1 MYSQTMHLTHELKS
15 CIQIIRRRVSFNGD
29 STVKD
34 PCWRRVSNRDLP
46 TQVLSF
52 AASPSLQGFGHFH
65 GSTRSGPF
73 KWPVLR
79 GTTLKWSPASYLEHS
94 PDLPWVCTP
103 WKSLPPNLLGL
114 HAPTTELGFGFCQQ
128 HQEFPSGHPSKYY
141 PGPML
146 LNFSVQ
152 MGTGVSNMAQAAD
165 LWVYFHFH

>member
-1 MYSQTMHLTHELKS
+1 MDLLFIEHMLHLSHVRQMYSQTMHLTHELKS
-15 CIQIIRRRVSFNGD
+15 WIKIVRRRVGFNGD

-114 HAPTTELGFGFCQQ
+114 HAPATELGFGFL
-128 HQEFPSGHPSKYY
+128 SAA
-141 PGPML
+141 PGVPKRSPIQVL
-146 LNFSVQ
+146 SWPNV
-152 MGTGVSNMAQAAD
+152 A
-165 LWVYFHFH
+165 